1 MNKKELLDKYNLV
14 PLSIRKQQ
22 KIEILNTKDS
32 RYVVKKGNHS
42 NIYDYL
48 QVKNFHNF
56 IYPITNNQDSYEI
69 SPYIEDMDV
78 PIEQRIE
85 DLIYLTSILHVKT
98 TFYKNVDTDYIKEI
112 YEEQVKKQEY
122 LYQYYLSLQDMIET
136 EVYMSPSHYLL
147 IRNISK
153 FYRCIRRSKDYIDKW
168 YDLVKDSKKMRY
180 VMTHGNLD
188 KSHLIENQNIYLVSW
203 DKARINSPVFDLVTL
218 YRLNQD
224 KIDLL
229 DLLDIYQ
236 TKYELKEDEKYLLF
250 SFILLPDKI
259 VNRDTEFQN
268 VKETRKVVDYMDR
281 IEKVLLHEMNS

>member
-1 MNKKELLDKYNLV
+1 MNKKELLNKYNLV

-32 RYVVKKGNHS
+32 KYVVKKGNHS

-48 QVKNFHNF
+48 KIKNFHNF
-56 IYPITNNQDSYEI
+56 IYPITDNHDFYEI

-78 PIEQRIE
+78 PVEQRIE
-85 DLIYLTSILHVKT
+85 DLIYLTSILHVRT
-98 TFYKNVDTDYIKEI
+98 TFYKNIDTDSIKEI

-147 IRNISK
+147 IRNIST
-153 FYRCIRRSKDYIDKW
+153 FYRCIRRSKEYIDKW

-188 KSHLIENQNIYLVSW
+188 KSHLIENQNIYLISW

-224 KIDLL
+224 KIDLS

-268 VKETRKVVDYMDR
+268 VKETRKVVEYMER
-281 IEKVLLHEMNS
+281 IEKVLLHEINS